1 MSKDTNIPI
10 SEELNIVSSVVNIKC
25 SGVELQNQIENDL
38 NLPEG
43 KTIAE
48 LLYDQKQQ

>member
-1 MSKDTNIPI
+1 MANPEINLIP
-10 SEELNIVSSVVNIKC
+10 SVLTVKA
-25 SGVELQNQIENDL
+25 SGALSDPAPDL

-48 LLYDQKQQ
+48 LLHDQEKNTKK

>member
-1 MSKDTNIPI
+1 MSKEANIPI
-10 SEELNIVSSVVNIKC
+10 SEELNIASSVLHVKC
-25 SGVELQNQIENDL
+25 SGSELQQQIENDL

>member
-1 MSKDTNIPI
+1 MSKESKVPI
-10 SEELNIVSSVVNIKC
+10 SEELNITSSVLHVKC
-25 SGVELQNQIENDL
+25 SGSALQQEIENDL

-48 LLYDQKQQ
+48 LLYDQTEQ

>member
-1 MSKDTNIPI
+1 MSKEANIPI
-10 SEELNIVSSVVNIKC
+10 SEELNITSSVLHVKC
-25 SGVELQNQIENDL
+25 SGSELQNQIENDL